1 MGAQGSVEID
11 FGAWPGAVE
20 DETDVSATGVIVTS
34 LVEAWLVPL
43 ATADHTVDEHIAMI
57 DSLRV
62 QARYLSN
69 DNIRIRVQP
78 VYPEQMVYINPEP
91 ILEAGQAQK
100 VLTYGKWNVGWV
112 WNALT
117 VSLLWLSLG
126 G

>member
-1 MGAQGSVEID
+1 MA
-11 FGAWPGAVE
+11 
-20 DETDVSATGVIVTS
+20 ATGVVGTS
-34 LVEAWLVPL
+34 LVEAWLVPK
-43 ATADHTVDEHIAMI
+43 ATADHTVDEHIAMC

-78 VYPEQMVYINPEP
+78 VYPQQLRVINPQTP
-91 ILEAGQAQK
+91 LEAGQSQR

-112 WNALT
+112 WNALA